1 MPQDQFLTSTLA
13 RHGEAADLDFK
24 ASFNVGS
31 PRDWLELIKDI
42 AAFANSGGGHIL
54 IGVNDDGSP
63 AGSDVSKLLEVDPA
77 DLGNRLHKY
86 LGQHFAGVELIPCE
100 KGGVPLCAVR
110 IAAVRIPLVF
120 SRVGEVE
127 LPDGKKKTVF
137 ALGTTYF
144 RHGAKSEPGTSDDL
158 RQFLEREIELTRKSW
173 MDGIAK
179 VVEAPA
185 GSRVAILPP
194 ESAPKGPSG
203 TLPIQLTSEP
213 GAPEYY
219 AVPLDQTHPHRQ
231 KEVVKEVN
239 SRLAGKKTINAHDI
253 ICIRRV
259 YSVQKQI
266 QFCYTQNF
274 ASPRYSQQFVDW
286 IVQQYTGNKS
296 FFEETRSKFDML
308 KAGGAA

>member
-1 MPQDQFLTSTLA
+1 MAHDDLLLSALERQSETS
-13 RHGEAADLDFK
+13 DLDFK
-24 ASFNVGS
+24 ASFNIAS
-31 PRDWLELIKDI
+31 SRDWLELIKDI
-42 AAFANSGGGHIL
+42 AAFANSGGGYIL
-54 IGVNDDGSP
+54 VGVNDDGSP
-63 AGSDVSKLLEVDPA
+63 AGSDVAQLLAVDPA

-86 LGQHFAGVELIPCE
+86 LGQHFAGVELIACE
-100 KGGVPLCAVR
+100 KGGVPICAIRVSR
-110 IAAVRIPLVF
+110 ARIPLVF
-120 SRVGEVE
+120 SRVGEIE
-127 LPDGKKKTVF
+127 LPDGKKKTIF

-144 RHGAKSEPGTSDDL
+144 RHGAKSEPGISEDL

-173 MDGIAK
+173 MDGIVK
-179 VVEAPA
+179 LVEAPA

-194 ESAPKGPSG
+194 ETAPKGPSG
-203 TLPIQLTSEP
+203 TLPIKLTSEP

-239 SRLAGKKTINAHDI
+239 TRLAGKKVINSHDI

-286 IVQQYTGNKS
+286 IVQQYSGNKS
-296 FFEETRSKFDML
+296 FFEETRAKYDTL
-308 KAGGAA
+308 KAGGAD